1 MNTIDEMAV
10 ALRFAK
16 AYLQNT
22 PHGEIVKRR
31 VERAIAAYDREQ
43 RTYKRQANAS
53 INFTN
58 RLMR

>member
-16 AYLQNT
+16 AYLQDT
-22 PHGEIVKRR
+22 PHGKIIKRR
-31 VERAIAAYDREQ
+31 VERAIAAYDRERQ
-43 RTYKRQANAS
+43 TYKYQRGVS

-58 RLMR
+58 RLMQ